1 MRDVL
6 IYCRAST
13 AEQHADRALESLRDF
28 SKERGWLVQ
37 REFIENA
44 SGAVLERP
52 ELVELLSIA
61 RAGDVLLVE
70 SIDRLSRLTGDEWE
84 SLKAAIQGKGLS
96 IVAADLPTSWQLLD
110 NPASDLTSGILRA
123 VNSMLVD
130 ILATMARVDYE
141 TRRARQAQ
149 GIERAKAEG
158 KFKGKPKD
166 TELREKVQGLL
177 QRGLKPDEIAKVA
190 GCGRATVFR
199 IKKEFSNSEL
209 TGHPETR

>member
-13 AEQHADRALESLRDF
+13 AEQHADRALESLREF
-28 SKERGWLVQ
+28 SKERGWRVQ

-52 ELVELLSIA
+52 ELDALLNVA
-61 RAGDVLLVE
+61 RTGDVLLVE

-84 SLKAAIQGKGLS
+84 RLKAAIQGKGLS
-96 IVAADLPTSWQLLD
+96 IVAADLPTSWQLL
-110 NPASDLTSGILRA
+110 NSPTSDLTSGILRA
-123 VNSMLVD
+123 VNSMMID
-130 ILATMARVDYE
+130 ILATMARIDYE

-158 KFKGKPKD
+158 KFKGKQRD
-166 TELREKVQGLL
+166 TDLREKVQGYL
-177 QRGLKPDEIAKVA
+177 QKGTYSADEIAKIV

-199 IKKEFSNSEL
+199 IKKELSAGLN
-209 TGHPETR
+209 TP

>member
-13 AEQHADRALESLRDF
+13 AEQHADRALESLREF
-28 SKERGWLVQ
+28 SKERGWRVQ

-52 ELVELLSIA
+52 ELDALLNVA
-61 RAGDVLLVE
+61 RTGDVLLVE

-84 SLKAAIQGKGLS
+84 RLKAAIQGKGLS
-96 IVAADLPTSWQLLD
+96 IVAADLPTSWQLL
-110 NPASDLTSGILRA
+110 NSPTSDLTSGILRA
-123 VNSMLVD
+123 VNSMMID

-158 KFKGKPKD
+158 KFKGKQRD
-166 TELREKVQGLL
+166 TDLREKVQGYL
-177 QRGLKPDEIAKVA
+177 QKGTYSADEIAKIV

-199 IKKEFSNSEL
+199 IKKELSAGLN
-209 TGHPETR
+209 TP